1 MVDRRCKPDAST
13 YNALVLAHIRAGHWR
28 AALQV
33 ASRPARPLVT
43 NTRVSH
49 ARST

>member
-33 ASRPARPLVT
+33 APQPACSLVAT
-43 NTRVSH
+43 TKL
-49 ARST
+49 